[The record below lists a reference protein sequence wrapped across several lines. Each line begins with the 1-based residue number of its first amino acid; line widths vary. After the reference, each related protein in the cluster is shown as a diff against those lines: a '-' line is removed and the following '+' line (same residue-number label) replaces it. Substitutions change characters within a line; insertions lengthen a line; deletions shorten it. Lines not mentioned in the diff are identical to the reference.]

1 MDTIAVKPQLI
12 FYIKDVEQV
21 IGKPRITLR
30 RWWNAKK
37 FPLPQ
42 MINGRLAWRSE
53 IILQWID
60 ETLGVRYND
69 HSRSHSSYFSLF
81 YF

>member
-1 MDTIAVKPQLI
+1 MDSIATKSQII

-37 FPLPQ
+37 FPSPK
-42 MINGRLAWRSE
+42 MINGRLAWRAE
-53 IILQWID
+53 IIYQWVD
-60 ETLGVRYND
+60 ENLGANHDR
-69 HSRSHSSYFSLF
+69 
-81 YF
+81 